1 MVRKQQDEFLNHK
14 EEKASG
20 RRQRNLLSLLITLL
34 QELEKAI
41 RDKNYL
47 AQRAPTYV
55 SVTFT
60 VFYLI
65 QY

>member
-1 MVRKQQDEFLNHK
+1 MVRKQQDEFLNRK
-14 EEKASG
+14 EEKPSG
-20 RRQRNLLSLLITLL
+20 RRQRNLLSLITLL

-41 RDKNYL
+41 KDKNYL
-47 AQRAPTYV
+47 AQGAPTYV